1 MTFNLGIIIAKG
13 SPLVGAAGVT
23 VLITLASLALGM
35 LIGVVVCAMQR
46 SGKSALVYPA
56 VAYVAVF
63 RTIPEMVLIFW
74 IYFCMPAVTGLT
86 LSGIASGCI
95 ALGLASGAYLA
106 EIYRGGIEA
115 VPLQQHEAGQALG
128 LPTWLLWV
136 KVILPQAVRF
146 MVPPFMNYF
155 TELLKNTTLVAAIGV
170 AELAYAAY
178 ALGGQTFRYLEFMT
192 AIGVIYFAIIFPIG
206 RYAIVIE
213 RKLNPGQTFGHTR

>member
-1 MTFNLGIIIAKG
+1 MSFHMGIVIAKG
-13 SPLVGAAGVT
+13 YPLIGAAGVT
-23 VLITLASLALGM
+23 LLLAFASLALGM
-35 LIGVVVCAMQR
+35 VIGAVVCVMQR
-46 SGKSALVYPA
+46 SGRKLFAYPA
-56 VAYVAVF
+56 IGYVAVF

-74 IYFCMPAVTGLT
+74 IYFCLPAVTGLT
-86 LSGIASGCI
+86 LSGLASGCI

-106 EIYRGGIEA
+106 EIYRAGIDA
-115 VPLQQHEAGQALG
+115 VPMQQREAGFALA
-128 LPTWLLWV
+128 LPTGVLWI

-178 ALGGQTFRYLEFMT
+178 ALGGQTFRYLEFMS

-206 RYAIVIE
+206 RYAAVVE
-213 RKLNPGQTFGHTR
+213 RKLNPDHALSGA